1 MKSGISICFI
11 IPMKMTVWGC
21 HFWWVL
27 FVHSLFSFV
36 FKFFQEKEEMK
47 VLTYLAMLMPEILTD
62 FGINCNLIF
71 FYLQL

>member
-1 MKSGISICFI
+1 
-11 IPMKMTVWGC
+11 MKMTMWGWC
-21 HFWWVL
+21 IL

-36 FKFFQEKEEMK
+36 FKFFQEKEGKK

-62 FGINCNLIF
+62 FVINYNLIF